1 MPVLAYV
8 ATLNNYTPED
18 VAWLRT
24 VNAKLNY
31 LIVGH
36 EVGENGTPHL
46 QIYFQLANQAKLTT
60 IKRWG
65 GPWERMHFEAARA
78 QSDLYEHELAG
89 DFHAPY
95 SARGYSMKDGNF
107 FELGECRSMGK
118 KGARSD
124 LNAVK
129 EAIAKGDTYDTICD
143 EHFNVAS
150 RCSKFIKE
158 RVQARESGQQQDSLR
173 ELYASA
179 VMRPWQQLLLDVVEE
194 EACPRKIHWLWERAG
209 NVGKSWMANYLG
221 AMKGATILSSG
232 KKVDL
237 AYIYAQ
243 KPTKIVL
250 FDLSRTNEASEER
263 KHLLDGIYSLAEDLK
278 NGRVVS
284 TKYESKTVFFP
295 PPHVIFF
302 ANFEPDMSK
311 WSADRYFITELH

>member
-18 VAWLRT
+18 VAILRT
-24 VNAKLNY
+24 PNSKLQY
-31 LIVGH
+31 IIVGH
-36 EVGENGTPHL
+36 EVGEEGTPHL
-46 QIYFQLANQAKLTT
+46 QIYFQLVNQAKLTT

-65 GPWERMHFEAARA
+65 GPYERMHFEGAKGTDVEA
-78 QSDLYEHELAG
+78 SDYCK
-89 DFHAPY
+89 
-95 SARGYSMKDGNF
+95 KDGNF
-107 FELGECRSMGK
+107 FELGNRKTMGR

-124 LNAVK
+124 LLAVK
-129 EAIAKGDTYDTICD
+129 EAIDRGEAYDTICD

-158 RVQARESGQQQDSLR
+158 RVQARESGRQQDSLR

-179 VMRPWQQLLLDVVEE
+179 VMRPWQQALLDIVEE
-194 EACPRKIHWLWERAG
+194 EACPRKIHWLWENEG

-221 AMKGATILSSG
+221 AMKGATILSGG

-250 FDLSRTNEASEER
+250 FDLSRTTEATEER

-302 ANFEPDMSK
+302 ANFEPDYAK
-311 WSADRYFITELH
+311 WSGDRYFVTKL